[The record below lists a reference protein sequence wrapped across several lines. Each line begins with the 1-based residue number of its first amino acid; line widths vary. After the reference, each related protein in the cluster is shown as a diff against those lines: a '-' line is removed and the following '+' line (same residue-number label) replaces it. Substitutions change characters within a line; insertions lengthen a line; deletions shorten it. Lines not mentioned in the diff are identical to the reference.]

1 MMSLPMTFAASGD
14 ALIVR
19 RMPAHYPG
27 FQAVARFIQSADV
40 RMTNLETTL
49 TRGGCF
55 PSAFSGGTW
64 LTSDPAVL
72 PYLLSYGFNLIGWA
86 NNHTL
91 DYGPQGLLETKRHL
105 DAAGV
110 AHAGA
115 GKNLYEASRPA
126 MLDTAKGRVA
136 LISICSTFDPSAR
149 AGAQSYALPGRPG
162 LNPLRH
168 RTVHTV
174 SPAQLRALREIAAG
188 TSINAY
194 DEAMVRQGFRQPPP
208 DGLYA
213 FGGLLFEEG
222 AAEGKHTL
230 PHALDVAR
238 TTGAIRDALTD
249 ADYALV
255 MVHSH
260 EVRGASDEES
270 DDFVESF
277 ARSCIDA
284 GACAVVGGGTHQL
297 KGVELYKGRP
307 IFYSLGNFI
316 FQNQSVRLLPPDF
329 MEQYGLPADASAAQ
343 GLAARAACSSGSLQK
358 NVWAY
363 RTAIPRFT
371 FEEGRLIKLQLLP
384 VSLGED
390 APRPYRAWPRP
401 ADAKEAEAILR
412 YLQRVSERYGTQ
424 LVMND
429 GLIEAVIG

>member
-1 MMSLPMTFAASGD
+1 MSNPMTFTASGD

-19 RMPAHYPG
+19 RMPADYPG
-27 FQAVARFIQSADV
+27 FQAVARFIQSGDA

-49 TRGGCF
+49 TRGQCY

-64 LTSDPAVL
+64 LTSEPAVL
-72 PYLLSYGFNLIGWA
+72 CDLLAYGFNLVGWA

-91 DYGPQGLLETKRHL
+91 DYGPQGLLETKRNL

-126 MLDTAKGRVA
+126 MLDTPKGRVA
-136 LISICSTFDPSAR
+136 FLSICSTFDPSAR
-149 AGAQSYALPGRPG
+149 AGEQSRAQPGRPG

-174 SPAQLRALREIAAG
+174 RPAHMRALREIAEG
-188 TSINAY
+188 TLINAY
-194 DEAMVRQGFRQPPP
+194 DEAMVRQGFRLAQPE
-208 DGLYA
+208 GLYA

-222 AAEGKHTL
+222 DVEGKRTL
-230 PHALDVAR
+230 PHAGDVAR
-238 TTGAIRDALTD
+238 TESSIRDALAD
-249 ADYALV
+249 ADYAVV

-277 ARSCIDA
+277 AHSCIDA
-284 GACAVVGGGTHQL
+284 GACAVVGSGTHQL
-297 KGVELYKGRP
+297 KGIELYRGRP
-307 IFYSLGNFI
+307 IFYSLGNFT

-329 MEQYGLPADASAAQ
+329 MEQYGLPASASSAE
-343 GLAARAACSSGSLQK
+343 GLAARAACASGSLQK

-363 RTAIPRFT
+363 RTALPRFT
-371 FEEGRLIKLQLLP
+371 FEDGRLTRLNLMPI
-384 VSLGED
+384 SLGED
-390 APRPYRAWPRP
+390 APRPFRAWPRP
-401 ADAKEAEAILR
+401 ASSEQAEDILR
-412 YLQRVSERYGTQ
+412 YLQRVSARYGTQ
-424 LVMND
+424 LCLKD
-429 GLIEAVIG
+429 GYIEAVIG